1 MAIRAK
7 YFLQVHPLVLS
18 EDLPNLP
25 TVLQADFEGLFKPI
39 LQSSPETGGILSC
52 HKLKGDLRGYHA
64 LEILHDEAEYRL
76 VYRIYEKP
84 TPKRV
89 RVISFDIHDP
99 AYEKAKQRVMG

>member
-7 YFLQVHPLVLS
+7 YFLQVHPLVVS

-25 TVLQADFEGLFKPI
+25 TVLKADFEDLFKPI
-39 LQSSPETGGILSC
+39 LQSTPDTGGILSC

-64 LEILHDEAEYRL
+64 LEVAFDDAEYRL
-76 VYRIYEKP
+76 VYRIFEKP
-84 TPKRV
+84 APKRV

-99 AYEKAKQRVMG
+99 AYEKAKERVMG

>member
-1 MAIRAK
+1 VAIRAK

-18 EDLPNLP
+18 EDLSNLP
-25 TVLQADFEGLFKPI
+25 TVFQADFEGLFKPI

-64 LEILHDEAEYRL
+64 LEILYDEAEYRL

-84 TPKRV
+84 APKRV

>member
-1 MAIRAK
+1 VTIRAK
-7 YFLQVHPLVLS
+7 YFLQVHPLVIS

-25 TVLQADFEGLFKPI
+25 MILRIDFEGLFKPI
-39 LQSSPETGGILSC
+39 LQSSPDTGGILSC

-64 LEILHDEAEYRL
+64 LEILFDDAEYRL
-76 VYRIYEKP
+76 VYRIFEKP

-99 AYEKAKQRVMG
+99 AYEKAKQRVIG

>member
-1 MAIRAK
+1 
-7 YFLQVHPLVLS
+7 
-18 EDLPNLP
+18 
-25 TVLQADFEGLFKPI
+25 
-39 LQSSPETGGILSC
+39 
-52 HKLKGDLRGYHA
+52 
-64 LEILHDEAEYRL
+64 LEILYDEAEYRL

>member
-1 MAIRAK
+1 M
-7 YFLQVHPLVLS
+7 HPLVFS
-18 EDLPNLP
+18 ENLPNLP

-64 LEILHDEAEYRL
+64 LEILYDEAEYRL